1 MTFLLFLSF
10 PLTGTVLDSNFTQ
23 SPFVTVSGG
32 QITSIAWAPDGSNRL
47 FVTLKEGQVRIVK
60 DGVVMP
66 TAFATEAVFTSS
78 ECGLLGIAFDPGFVS
93 NGYVYLFATV
103 SSSGSMP
110 RTIRPRKQA
119 VATTAPIRITA
130 VPAAAQVPG
139 AECVLDVETADF
151 SRLAGDA
158 ARLATLSDSTYAG
171 SFLLQR
177 TGQVQRMNV
186 CAAPA
191 SLRRFMESLAHPPRE
206 AFRLLPAEA
215 VATGNSA
222 YPRPSYDG
230 TLWNGRGVNA
240 AFTAGAPVTESVL
253 QQLFLRAASAPP
265 PSSGSTLPCRRANA
279 VGRCDAA

>member
-1 MTFLLFLSF
+1 MKKLLAAL
-10 PLTGTVLDSNFTQ
+10 LITTVL
-23 SPFVTVSGG
+23 P
-32 QITSIAWAPDGSNRL
+32 
-47 FVTLKEGQVRIVK
+47 
-60 DGVVMP
+60 
-66 TAFATEAVFTSS
+66 
-78 ECGLLGIAFDPGFVS
+78 
-93 NGYVYLFATV
+93 
-103 SSSGSMP
+103 
-110 RTIRPRKQA
+110 
-119 VATTAPIRITA
+119 A

-191 SLRRFMESLAHPPRE
+191 SLRRFMESLAQPPRE

-240 AFTAGAPVTESVL
+240 AFTAGAAFRAGPFSAAIAPVFAWSSNAEFELAPVAGSPYSPFGHPTYHGGIDAPQRFGSGSLTTLDVGNSYARVDVAGFGAGISN
-253 QQLFLRAASAPP
+253 QNIVWGPSLRNPLLLSASAPGFP
-265 PSSGSTLPCRRANA
+265 HVFVETSRPVDVWIGRLDAQLLWGRLAESDYFDEPVRRW
-279 VGRCDAA
+279 